1 MGAFAAVSLASSIAT
16 TPASAIDAQLSNGYF
31 ATTSSATTS
40 TSTLLAAKVVKEGIY
55 REYEIDLPD
64 EQQLDDAK
72 STFKSAKETKSKKGT
87 FLVVCVVCDEM
98 LSCFCVLY
106 VNYLV
111 ACDAQHTSRSIASAR
126 QVHGIAFHSCS
137 GILHHSHGAIFL
149 VCS

>member
-31 ATTSSATTS
+31 ATTSSAATTS

-55 REYEIDLPD
+55 REYEVDLPD

-87 FLVVCVVCDEM
+87 FFTCVWF
-98 LSCFCVLY
+98 LSSLCLY
-106 VNYLV
+106 ATLL
-111 ACDAQHTSRSIASAR
+111 
-126 QVHGIAFHSCS
+126 S
-137 GILHHSHGAIFL
+137 G
-149 VCS
+149 CM